1 MKRIEENEK
10 RLDKINRI
18 ILSLDKHLDDFE
30 DIVHDYYLLNNYYGS
45 SEWFKDKDNYE
56 QGKIKNIKA
65 GVLSEDAIWD
75 LDEKT
80 NDLINRMESIIK
92 LFKNKK

>member
-1 MKRIEENEK
+1 MRRIEENEK
-10 RLDKINRI
+10 RLDKINRV

-45 SEWFKDKDNYE
+45 REWFKDKDNYE

-92 LFKNKK
+92 LFKKRK